1 MPDYTQ
7 ANRPL
12 AVVTPLGEDVLL
24 LVGLN
29 GHEAISQLFSFQ
41 LDLLAEDRSKVKF
54 DKLLGRPIGVRL
66 LLPEDKERYFN
77 GICRWV
83 SQGARDDTFTS
94 YRMEIVP
101 QFWFLTKTARSRIF
115 QHLSVPDILKKVFE
129 GLDVTLEIQGTFHP
143 RDFCVQY
150 RETDFNF
157 ASRLM
162 EEEGIFYFFKHTA
175 GGHTMVVAN
184 SPDSHPDLENP
195 SSIIYEELSGGVR
208 EEERITAW
216 EKKQELRS
224 GKYTLWDH
232 CFEKP
237 HEKLE
242 GQIAILDSLTVG
254 TVNHKLKLQ
263 TNEPLEIYDYPGAYA
278 QRFDGVDKGG
288 GDQASE
294 LGKIHTAD
302 SERTTK
308 IRMEQETLPGLVIEG
323 SSNCRHFVSGYKFEL
338 NRHFDANGEYVL
350 TGISHSARMTGAG
363 YRSDD
368 GEFSYQNSF
377 SCIPFDVSFPFT
389 PPQMTPKPTVQG
401 SQTAIVVGP
410 PGEEIFVDK
419 YGRVKVQF
427 HWDRESTAD
436 ADSSCWIRVGQNM
449 AGIRWG
455 AAFWPRI
462 GHEVVVDFL
471 EGDPDQPII
480 IGSVYN
486 ASEMPPYK
494 LPDEKTKTVIF
505 KSNSSKGGG
514 GFNEFRVEDKKG
526 KEQIFINAER
536 NKDIRIKND
545 RYETVCNNSHFIVT
559 KDQLEQV
566 GGDKHFQVKGDH
578 NEKVGGTAS
587 LTVGQNMQV
596 KVGQNYAL
604 DAGTEIHLKS
614 GVNLVI
620 ETGTSLTLK
629 VGGNFI
635 NINPGGIF
643 IKGTMVMINSGGS
656 AGSGAGSSPGTPKDP
671 TEADKADPGAV
682 SRPPPAAPPPKPVTY
697 SSAALVM
704 KQAAQEGNPFCYI

>member
-12 AVVTPLGEDVLL
+12 AVATPLGEDVLL

-115 QHLSVPDILKKVFE
+115 QHLSVPEILKKVFE

-150 RETDFNF
+150 RESDFNF

-184 SPDSHPDLENP
+184 SPDSHPNLENP
-195 SSIIYEELSGGVR
+195 SSIIYEELGGGVR
-208 EEERITAW
+208 EEERINSW
-216 EKKQELRS
+216 EKKQELRT

-254 TVNHKLKLQ
+254 TVNHKLKLG
-263 TNEPLEIYDYPGAYA
+263 TNEQLEIYDYPGAYA
-278 QRFDGVDKGG
+278 QRFDGIDKGG
-288 GDQASE
+288 SEQAAE
-294 LGKIHTAD
+294 LSKIHTAD

-308 IRMEQETLPGLVIEG
+308 IRMEQETLPGVVIEG

-350 TGISHSARMTGAG
+350 TGISHSARMMGAG

-368 GEFSYQNSF
+368 GEFIYENSF
-377 SCIPFDVSFPFT
+377 ACIPFDVSFPFT
-389 PPQMTPKPTVQG
+389 PPQMTPKPTVRG
-401 SQTAIVVGP
+401 SQTAVVVGP
-410 PGEEIFVDK
+410 EGEEIFVDK

-427 HWDRESTAD
+427 HWDRESKAN

-545 RYETVCNNSHFIVT
+545 RYETVCNNSHFIVI

-566 GGDKHFQVKGDH
+566 KGDKHLQVKGDH

-587 LTVGQNMQV
+587 LTVGQNQQV

-604 DAGTEIHLKS
+604 NTGAEIHLKS
-614 GVNLVI
+614 GVNIVI
-620 ETGTSLTLK
+620 ETATSLTLK

-656 AGSGAGSSPGTPKDP
+656 AGSGAGSSPATPKDP
-671 TEADKADPGAV
+671 VEADKADPGDV

-697 SSAALVM
+697 SPAALVM
-704 KQAAQEGNPFCYI
+704 KQAAQQGTPFCYI